1 MNLDTLESLAKA
13 ADDSWYLEEQ
23 LTKLGIADAEYMVAA
38 NPETILALIALLREM
53 GGALE
58 SMYYHYMNGL
68 SVSISEDEKIQ
79 KAITKYKDM
88 K

>member
-1 MNLDTLESLAKA
+1 
-13 ADDSWYLEEQ
+13 
-23 LTKLGIADAEYMVAA
+23 
-38 NPETILALIALLREM
+38 
-53 GGALE
+53 
-58 SMYYHYMNGL
+58 MNGL